1 MNNQVAAPC
10 CGSCDQFR
18 WSDGKGV
25 YICLD
30 PEVEKQD
37 VYYLVGTH
45 SLPPLPDCY
54 IPRNPIPIIELPGV
68 KEMVEAAFGEGLH
81 YGFEWDLDYPA
92 PPKFQK
98 MVSKYMKA
106 LEAK

>member
-10 CGSCDQFR
+10 CGSCKFFYYDEEAH
-18 WSDGKGV
+18 SDNCHNEKATLM
-25 YICLD
+25 YKMSISHRICAGG
-30 PEVEKQD
+30 
-37 VYYLVGTH
+37 YYT
-45 SLPPLPDCY
+45 
-54 IPRNPIPIIELPGV
+54 PRNPIPIIELPGV
-68 KEMVEAAFGEGLH
+68 RELVKSAFGEGLH
-81 YGFEWDLDYPA
+81 DGIEWDLDYPA

>member
-10 CGSCDQFR
+10 CGSCEHC
-18 WSDGKGV
+18 KTCIHGV
-25 YICLD
+25 RCYERTPYLIIALGNSCLEGRKYK
-30 PEVEKQD
+30 PV
-37 VYYLVGTH
+37 
-45 SLPPLPDCY
+45 
-54 IPRNPIPIIELPGV
+54 NPIPIIELPGV

-106 LEAK
+106 LEAKDE